1 MLMRLFSSW
10 QVEQR
15 EFLHETE
22 AYPVSLGS
30 QAYEPRPESA
40 MGKGERSRAE
50 TQAHNISSRQKE
62 NRGSAKG
69 EVGEDE
75 GAPEEGWLE
84 PEEPAAQEAGFPTKR
99 GFNFDGNGQGC
110 VGHSMRHRKESISVL
125 PQTARTAQDRKSPVC
140 DDAG

>member
-30 QAYEPRPESA
+30 QADEPRAESA

-62 NRGSAKG
+62 NRSRTAG
-69 EVGEDE
+69 EVGKRE
-75 GAPEEGWLE
+75 GAAEEGCLE
-84 PEEPAAQEAGFPTKR
+84 LTEPAAASTRQACMLELNRSMCLA
-99 GFNFDGNGQGC
+99 
-110 VGHSMRHRKESISVL
+110 VHSAKKATDHEQQQ
-125 PQTARTAQDRKSPVC
+125 PE
-140 DDAG
+140 

>member
-30 QAYEPRPESA
+30 QADEPRAESA

-62 NRGSAKG
+62 NRSRTAG
-69 EVGEDE
+69 EVGKRE
-75 GAPEEGWLE
+75 GAAEEGCLG
-84 PEEPAAQEAGFPTKR
+84 AR
-99 GFNFDGNGQGC
+99 GESLGTGTEKDCVIHRDG
-110 VGHSMRHRKESISVL
+110 S
-125 PQTARTAQDRKSPVC
+125 
-140 DDAG
+140 